1 MKRTNRTVRILF
13 GLAAAATALTGLAA
27 PTASAAT
34 TQVTAGCYGYS
45 CNGQDPVDMGC
56 NTDAY
61 TVESVD
67 SAKGK
72 IELRYS
78 SSCRAN
84 WARIS
89 GTSVGQNFWVQN
101 TNGNIHGWIAT
112 GSTGFGNMVNGSVEA
127 RACIDNWDQPICTG
141 WH

>member
-1 MKRTNRTVRILF
+1 MKRTNRLVRVLV
-13 GLAAAATALTGLAA
+13 GLAVAATALGGLAA

-34 TQVTAGCYGYS
+34 PRVTAGCYGSS

-56 NTDAY
+56 SPDAY
-61 TVESVD
+61 TVESVA
-67 SAKGK
+67 STLGT

-89 GTSVGQNFWVQN
+89 GTSIGQNFWVQN

-112 GSTGFGNMVNGSVEA
+112 GSTSFGNMVNGSVQA

>member
-1 MKRTNRTVRILF
+1 MKLTNRTVTTLF
-13 GLAAAATALTGLAA
+13 GLAAAATALTGLTA
-27 PTASAAT
+27 PTASATT
-34 TQVTAGCYGYS
+34 TQVTAGCYGPS

-61 TVESVD
+61 TVGWTD

-89 GTSVGQNFWVQN
+89 GTSVGQEFWVQN
-101 TNGNIHGWIAT
+101 TNGNIHGWSAT
-112 GSTGFGNMVNGSVEA
+112 GSTSFGNMVDGSVEA
-127 RACIDNWDQPICTG
+127 RACIETEDQPICTG

>member
-1 MKRTNRTVRILF
+1 MKRTNR
-13 GLAAAATALTGLAA
+13 LARALVGVAVAATALGGLAA

-34 TQVTAGCYGYS
+34 PRVTAGCYGSS

-56 NTDAY
+56 SPDAY

-67 SAKGK
+67 SAKGT

-78 SSCRAN
+78 PSCKAN

-89 GTSVGQNFWVQN
+89 GASNGQEFYVYNESLVVWWHA
-101 TNGNIHGWIAT
+101 I
-112 GSTGFGNMVNGSVEA
+112 GSTGYGDMVDGSGKA
-127 RACIDNWDQPICTG
+127 RACISSGACTNW
-141 WH
+141 H

>member
-1 MKRTNRTVRILF
+1 MRHTNRPVGILF
-13 GLAAAATALTGLAA
+13 GLAVAATALTGLAA
-27 PTASAAT
+27 PTASAAVT
-34 TQVTAGCYGYS
+34 RATAGCYGSS
-45 CNGQDPVDMGC
+45 CNGKDPVDMGC

-61 TVESVD
+61 TVESAY
-67 SAKGK
+67 SAKGT

-78 SSCRAN
+78 PSCRSN

-112 GSTGFGNMVNGSVEA
+112 GPTGFGNMVNGSVEA